1 MPETTLNNIL
11 EPQWSPSSQASR
23 ELEGDLCSPAV
34 IAIVTEMKITEMSF
48 YYPSENL
55 DTNSQ

>member
-1 MPETTLNNIL
+1 MEGDFVMDKRPK
-11 EPQWSPSSQASR
+11 QPSITR
-23 ELEGDLCSPAV
+23 TGGDLCSPAV
-34 IAIVTEMKITEMSF
+34 IAMVTEMKITEMSF